1 MAGPK
6 SVFGKDGNQTQE
18 EKATQQ
24 PIVAQ
29 ETEKPESNQD
39 DDKIVMSRKEL
50 NELFEEKLKIVSEKQ
65 VNPFHQL
72 PPELLYPKSNTEILD
87 ETIDLL
93 NFEPKDRIYRTFD
106 GTMPITLS
114 IASKSKK
121 SRPLTWYNEA
131 TKKTHALRYATNHP
145 SIFEDV
151 QGNNNQMQIGS
162 IVLNDGSLFVPK
174 ENITLQRFLK
184 IHPDNGVLFVEHD
197 PVKENQESMIN
208 ELDVLEAK
216 NRIAKLTA
224 SEQEL
229 VLRAIRKLSYDPD
242 TRKNGA
248 LIKFLFEEC
257 NKAPKEVINL
267 VDEKMTTFVGM
278 AYYAV
283 QNGII
288 KLENNKIYMS
298 NNFIHAIEEDSKD
311 VYYDLAKFIK
321 KAEGQNIFNAV
332 TSSMLKLS

>member
-1 MAGPK
+1 MAEAK
-6 SVFGKDGNQTQE
+6 KVFEKNEPQAKE
-18 EKATQQ
+18 EKVLQE
-24 PIVAQ
+24 PIVATETTTQ
-29 ETEKPESNQD
+29 EVTQD
-39 DDKIVMSRKEL
+39 DDKIVISKKEL
-50 NELFEEKLKIVSEKQ
+50 NELIEEKLKSVSERPA
-65 VNPFHQL
+65 NPFQQL
-72 PPELLYPKSNTEILD
+72 PPELLYPKSSTEILD
-87 ETIDLL
+87 ETIELL
-93 NFEPKDRIYRTFD
+93 NFDPKDRIYRTAD
-106 GTMPITLS
+106 GSKPITLS

-121 SRPLTWYNEA
+121 SRPLTWYNES
-131 TKKTHALRYATNHP
+131 TRKTHALRYATNHP

-151 QGNNNQMQIGS
+151 QGNNNQTQIGS
-162 IVLNDGSLFVPK
+162 IVLNDGILFVPK

-197 PVKENQESMIN
+197 PVKENEQSVVN

-248 LIKFLFEEC
+248 LVKFLFEEC

-267 VDEKMTTFVGM
+267 VDEKMTKFVGM

-288 KLENNKIYMS
+288 KFENNKIYMS
-298 NNFIHAIEEDSKD
+298 NNFIHAIEDDSKD
-311 VYYDLAKFIK
+311 PYYDLAKFIK
-321 KAEGQNIFNAV
+321 KADGQNIFNAIN
-332 TSSMLKLS
+332 SSLLKLA